1 LTGSGV
7 QSLAQILQIL
17 LHYNVHI
24 FRIEPRNHPL
34 NDLVKQSM
42 TPQVLAQIYPPR
54 NITSEIGDEIT
65 PPTEK

>member
-1 LTGSGV
+1 
-7 QSLAQILQIL
+7 
-17 LHYNVHI
+17 VHI